1 MLKERFGW
9 YGWAGAA
16 LILSAAIVSELT
28 PPKTAVND
36 A

>member
-1 MLKERFGW
+1 MLKERLGW

-16 LILSAAIVSELT
+16 LILSAATVSELT
-28 PPKTAVND
+28 PLKTAVND